1 MLPSVHIE
9 ASGFIY
15 SFLISSQWLLMFSK
29 VINGLTTAFFR
40 KWRVPLQLFALFSW
54 QPLFF
59 FPFSFPF
66 TFWPVLPSSLL
77 FFWKG
82 LEHMSLSI
90 SVMKTDRK
98 REGMR
103 KCLMINKLQKIF
115 HMHLNYTYSPRSKF
129 PWLVWGS
136 ICNAKKAVLRPMWNI
151 KMKSF
156 SLKCDITEPRPGSAK
171 FLSKVINFYVWWEDS
186 WKSIGT

>member
-1 MLPSVHIE
+1 MKSAITAICIVFLTASVFLSFFLSFHFLTC
-9 ASGFIY
+9 A
-15 SFLISSQWLLMFSK
+15 SFLPFVLLK
-29 VINGLTTAFFR
+29 RPWTYVI
-40 KWRVPLQLFALFSW
+40 
-54 QPLFF
+54 
-59 FPFSFPF
+59 
-66 TFWPVLPSSLL
+66 
-77 FFWKG
+77 
-82 LEHMSLSI
+82 EHLC
-90 SVMKTDRK
+90 DENRQQ

-186 WKSIGT
+186 WKSIGM